1 MTGPG
6 GKTVAAVERAGQIL
20 RQLAVADDRLGV
32 NEIARALDLVPS
44 TCLNILRTLTQEGL
58 VDFDPASKRYRLGV
72 GIVALARDL
81 LARSDF
87 ASEVQPELDR
97 IAARHDVT
105 AIATELD
112 GREHMVAIRLAHAR
126 SAMRI
131 HVDVGSRFPALISA
145 SGRCFAAHLALPERE
160 LRRRFDG
167 LRWQHPPT
175 FDAWLEEVAAARR
188 DGYAVDRNNYIG
200 GVTVVA
206 AAILDGNGRPA
217 RGIAAVGLSE
227 QIDDARLAAIA
238 ADVRAAARRFQ
249 PQA

>member
-20 RQLAVADDRLGV
+20 RQLAVADGRLGV

-87 ASEVQPELDR
+87 ASEVQPEL
-97 IAARHDVT
+97 
-105 AIATELD
+105 
-112 GREHMVAIRLAHAR
+112 EHMVAIRLAHAR

-145 SGRCFAAHLALPERE
+145 SGRCFAAHLDLPERE

-175 FDAWLEEVAAARR
+175 FQAWLQEVAAAREN
-188 DGYAVDRNNYIG
+188 GYAVDRNNYIG

-238 ADVRAAARRFQ
+238 ADVRAAAQCFQ